1 MTRNFWIFIIA
12 FCFPLFSGA
21 QPEVKLS
28 TATDKNQY
36 FDSEYVY
43 YSFIIE
49 NADIKQVTQP
59 QFDGFQL
66 IDTKVRSNS
75 SSSLIIIN
83 GKRVNKSEDKY
94 EIIFI
99 LKPLKRGSL
108 VLPEAELNYNGKVY
122 RAAGK
127 QVFIKKL
134 NVPEDDLDK
143 DQFVVVECT
152 NYNPY
157 QGESFTLTY
166 TIFTQYPLQDEGQ
179 FITRNPFINF
189 GDFNFKELDRFGA
202 STMMIKGKQYYTVQF
217 QSHLLSPV
225 KSGKKEIPSFPIEY
239 ATFKVINDGWFGRR
253 ERVDKKVLAPK
264 VTINVRALPP
274 SNNEF
279 SGLVGD
285 FKIKLEVDKNSLNAN
300 DALTVKFVLSGAG
313 NFEILKSVSPDFPAN
328 WEVFDPTINEQTT
341 ISTLGKKGKKTYEY
355 VVIPRKSGNYTIP
368 AFTLHYFN
376 PTIGLYQKI
385 ATESVNIQ
393 VGGEG
398 ENSGG
403 KALFSGSQSSKV
415 EAVEEE
421 IRFLKT
427 DFIPQKSENDYFPE
441 SKIFNYAL
449 LLGSVFWFLLTFLP
463 WIVRFFP
470 DKTEQRKSK
479 IQQIIKEFNLLAK
492 KENLKGNEVM
502 MLWEKYW
509 ITAFNL
515 DKSKQSVSDL
525 TEILQQN
532 QISDELI
539 ERFKKIMNSIT
550 RSQYAGGSIN
560 FNNLAKESIDLIKL
574 LEEEFLLAN
583 DQDDN

>member
-1 MTRNFWIFIIA
+1 MLNMVRNFWIFIITV
-12 FCFPLFSGA
+12 CLPLILVA
-21 QPEVKLS
+21 EPEVKVS

-49 NADIKQVTQP
+49 NADIKEVTRP

-108 VLPEAELNYNGKVY
+108 VLPDAEVTFNGKVY
-122 RAAGK
+122 RGAGK
-127 QVFIKKL
+127 QIFVKKL

-143 DQFVVVECT
+143 DQFVVVECS

-166 TIFTQYPLQDEGQ
+166 TIFTQYPLQEEGQ

-225 KSGKKEIPSFPIEY
+225 KSGRKEIASFPIEY
-239 ATFKVINDGWFGRR
+239 ATFRVINDGWFGRR
-253 ERVDKKVLAPK
+253 ERVDKKVFAPK

-274 SNNEF
+274 SNSEF

-285 FKIKLEVDKNSLNAN
+285 FKIKVEVDKKTLHAN
-300 DALTVKFVLSGAG
+300 DALTVKYVLSGAG

-341 ISTLGKKGKKTYEY
+341 ISTLGKKGKKIYEY
-355 VVIPRKSGNYTIP
+355 VVIPRKSGAYSIP
-368 AFTLHYFN
+368 SFTLHYFN
-376 PTIGLYQKI
+376 PTVGLYQKI

-398 ENSGG
+398 DNNGG
-403 KALFSGSQSSKV
+403 KALFSSTQSSKV
-415 EAVEEE
+415 EAVDEE

-427 DFIPQKSENDYFPE
+427 DFAPQKIEIIYIPE
-441 SKIFNYAL
+441 SKWFTYAL
-449 LLGSVFWFLLTFLP
+449 ILGSVFWLVLSFLP
-463 WIVRFFP
+463 WLVRFFP

-479 IQQIIKEFNLLAK
+479 VLQIIKEFNLIGK

-509 ITAFNL
+509 INIFNL
-515 DKSKQSVSDL
+515 DKSKQSINDL
-525 TEILQQN
+525 VEILQQN
-532 QISDELI
+532 QISEELI
-539 ERFKKIMNSIT
+539 QRTKQVINDLT
-550 RSQYAGGSIN
+550 RSQYAGGNIN
-560 FNNLAKESIDLIKL
+560 YNKLAKESSDLIKL
-574 LEEEFLLAN
+574 IEEECLLAN
-583 DQDDN
+583 D

>member
-1 MTRNFWIFIIA
+1 MTRNFWILILVV
-12 FCFPLFSGA
+12 CFPLLFVA
-21 QPEVKLS
+21 QTEVKLS

-108 VLPEAELNYNGKVY
+108 VLPEAEITYNGKVY
-122 RAAGK
+122 KAPGK

-134 NVPEDDLDK
+134 NVPEDDIDK
-143 DQFVVVECT
+143 DHFVVVECS

-166 TIFTQYPLQDEGQ
+166 TIFSQFPLQEEGQ

-202 STMMIKGKQYYTVQF
+202 STMMIKGKQYYTIQF
-217 QSHLLSPV
+217 QSHLLSAI

-239 ATFKVINDGWFGRR
+239 ATFRVINDGWFGRR
-253 ERVDKKVLAPK
+253 ERIDKKVFTPK
-264 VTINVRALPP
+264 VTINVRALPT
-274 SNNEF
+274 SNSEF

-285 FKIKLEVDKNSLNAN
+285 FKIKIEVDKNSLNIN
-300 DALTVKFVLSGAG
+300 DALTVRYILSGAG

-328 WEVFDPTINEQTT
+328 WEIFDPTINEQTT

-355 VVIPRKSGNYTIP
+355 VVIPRKPGTYTIP
-368 AFTLHYFN
+368 SFTLHYFN
-376 PTIGLYQKI
+376 PTIGLYQKTL
-385 ATESVNIQ
+385 TESVNVQ
-393 VGGEG
+393 VGGDG
-398 ENSGG
+398 ENSVG
-403 KALFSGSQSSKV
+403 KVLFSGTQSTKV
-415 EAVEEE
+415 EAVDEE

-427 DFIPQKSENDYFPE
+427 DFVPQKKIKDYLPE
-441 SKIFNYAL
+441 SKWFSYAL
-449 LLGSVFWFLLTFLP
+449 LLGSIFWLILSFLP

-470 DKTEQRKSK
+470 DKMEQRKNK
-479 IQQIIKEFNLLAK
+479 VQQIIKEFNMISK

-509 ITAFNL
+509 ISVFNL
-515 DKSKQSVSDL
+515 NKSKQSLADL
-525 TEILQQN
+525 TEMMEN
-532 QISDELI
+532 SKISDDLI
-539 ERFKKIMNSIT
+539 LKTKQVINDLT
-550 RSQYAGGSIN
+550 RSQYAGGNIN
-560 FNNLAKESIDLIKL
+560 INSLAKNSIEIIKL
-574 LEEEFLLAN
+574 IEEEFLLAN
-583 DQDDN
+583 DQDEN